1 MLIYVYLH
9 FQAFCCIPGTVLDRY
24 AVSFNLVGP
33 PCVQSLV
40 LITLTALIL
49 YSPDFTFIFTHFT
62 LLIAISSL
70 FSLVNF
76 LLLLPVLMTTI
87 QPQCWLVG
95 FSKID
100 PTLLAPLT
108 PSPVVKR
115 KSSKSSSGRSSSR
128 SGGRSS
134 RNNYPPPPYNL
145 RGSNFNK
152 GSYHSGR
159 APTSRTPSE
168 HSLSTITGGYHDRM
182 NTNQFYEYKN
192 SIYFEYFVYRRTNFM
207 CYKKVI
213 FT

>member
-1 MLIYVYLH
+1 ML
-9 FQAFCCIPGTVLDRY
+9 ARY

-62 LLIAISSL
+62 LLIAISAL

-76 LLLLPVLMTTI
+76 LLLLPVLMTII
-87 QPQCWLVG
+87 QPKCWLVG
-95 FSKID
+95 ISPED

-115 KSSKSSSGRSSSR
+115 AKSSKTSGRSSGGSSR
-128 SGGRSS
+128 SGRSS

-145 RGSNFNK
+145 RSSSSK
-152 GSYHSGR
+152 GFRG
-159 APTSRTPSE
+159 PTSRTPSE
-168 HSLSTITGGYHDRM
+168 HSLSTITEEP
-182 NTNQFYEYKN
+182 T
-192 SIYFEYFVYRRTNFM
+192 SCATRRYVHT
-207 CYKKVI
+207 
-213 FT
+213 